1 MNKITNNKEQSM
13 QNKTNTPN
21 ANIKKI
27 TTVENSKESFKNKA
41 GDVIEKVGHKISEA
55 GMPKVGQKI
64 HDMGDALEDK
74 HKNPS
79 HPHKV

>member
-1 MNKITNNKEQSM
+1 M
-13 QNKTNTPN
+13 QHKTNTPN
-21 ANIKKI
+21 TDIKK
-27 TTVENSKESFKNKA
+27 TSTDSSKESFKNKA
-41 GDVIEKVGHKISEA
+41 GDAIEKVGHKISEA

-64 HDMGDALEDK
+64 HDLGDSMEDK

>member
-1 MNKITNNKEQSM
+1 MENKL
-13 QNKTNTPN
+13 NTD
-21 ANIKKI
+21 IKK
-27 TTVENSKESFKNKA
+27 TSATDSSKESFKNKA

-64 HDMGDALEDK
+64 HDMGDSLEDK
-74 HKNPS
+74 HKNPA

>member
-1 MNKITNNKEQSM
+1 M

-21 ANIKKI
+21 ADIKR
-27 TTVENSKESFKNKA
+27 TNTNDSSKESFKNKA
-41 GDVIEKVGHKISEA
+41 GGVIEKVGHKISEA